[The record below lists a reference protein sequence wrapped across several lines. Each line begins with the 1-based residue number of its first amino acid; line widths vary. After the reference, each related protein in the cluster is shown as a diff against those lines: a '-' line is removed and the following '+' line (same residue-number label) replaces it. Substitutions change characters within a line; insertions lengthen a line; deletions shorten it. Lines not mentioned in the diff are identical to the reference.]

1 MLGVSSPSAK
11 ACAVSSA
18 LLTWRFHPLR
28 KQVSRFT
35 CLSRR
40 THRGGESDA
49 VRRSGSVVEGKSRAV
64 VGAVQR
70 WPRQRS
76 FAVGGGRRGDR
87 RVVVVGQMPA
97 TARRRRRRPVALR
110 STGNNRHRRRPRRV
124 YYSAKRYNAG
134 NKAHRCKKK
143 RFFTFLSRACFFTF
157 FNVFY
162 FANVFYFKNVHWKY
176 HVKSLSKQRKQII
189 TASFPSIYT
198 SRHASESS
206 SSSSKNWFRWHNVN
220 HLAYLPLGHLCHALP
235 FAKS

>member
-70 WPRQRS
+70 WPRQRPRS
-76 FAVGGGRRGDR
+76 FAVGGGGRGDR

-134 NKAHRCKKK
+134 NKAHRCKK
-143 RFFTFLSRACFFTF
+143 
-157 FNVFY
+157 NVFLRFY
-162 FANVFYFKNVHWKY
+162 PGHVFYVF
-176 HVKSLSKQRKQII
+176 
-189 TASFPSIYT
+189 
-198 SRHASESS
+198 
-206 SSSSKNWFRWHNVN
+206 
-220 HLAYLPLGHLCHALP
+220 
-235 FAKS
+235 